1 MTENKAPTPGDTLV
15 WTNSGIEVRV
25 TELTPA
31 AVVFEWSNG
40 AVGQLPWNEWFNHLQ
55 PAPKPEWKPG
65 TMTRRVQYKKGD
77 LVVLLSIPGFGGFTT
92 TWLDADHIEDIGQ
105 VHPIDKVRLTAADGI
120 VYYDVAGWT
129 VTAENIRQ
137 ASKEDVS

>member
-1 MTENKAPTPGDTLV
+1 MTAKV
-15 WTNSGIEVRV
+15 KR
-25 TELTPA
+25 
-31 AVVFEWSNG
+31 
-40 AVGQLPWNEWFNHLQ
+40 
-55 PAPKPEWKPG
+55 
-65 TMTRRVQYKKGD
+65 YKKGD

-92 TWLDADHIEDIGQ
+92 TWLDGRPIEDIGQ

-120 VYYDVAGWT
+120 VYYDVAGWV